1 MRHFA
6 LATGL
11 ALVVSSWA
19 AAQTSP
25 SSGQPAADP
34 AQNPGTQPAGTQATE
49 TQSTRTQ
56 SPMSPTAAPAPAQAP
71 PAGGQFPAPG
81 QVMPELHVEPVR
93 PPVSVPGYPPD
104 ALRPSSLDV
113 TSGPQTSPQ
122 LRQRERYH
130 IHEGDQL
137 LVEFTYTP
145 EFNQTLT
152 VQPDGFI
159 TLRVG
164 GSVRIA
170 GRTLDEVKSLVENSA
185 SVRLNDPVVVLTL
198 VDFQHPYFVVA
209 GEALTPMKYELRE
222 HLTVLQGLMLAGGI
236 RPSGKEKQVVL
247 IHGLGTADEQ
257 ISLLDLKD
265 VTSSKIFEH
274 DMDLS
279 AGDIIFVPR
288 NKLTHAIQV
297 MSLIN
302 SPAGYANSAIYA
314 FR

>member
-1 MRHFA
+1 MSHTMRQFA
-6 LATGL
+6 LVTGL
-11 ALVVSSWA
+11 ALAVSVWA
-19 AAQTSP
+19 TAQTSP
-25 SSGQPAADP
+25 ASGQPAADP
-34 AQNPGTQPAGTQATE
+34 VQNPGTQPSGTQN
-49 TQSTRTQ
+49 
-56 SPMSPTAAPAPAQAP
+56 PAPAPAPAP

-93 PPVSVPGYPPD
+93 PPVATPANNPPD
-104 ALRPSSLDV
+104 ALRPSALDG
-113 TSGPQTSPQ
+113 TLGPQASPQ

-164 GSVRIA
+164 GSVRVA

-185 SVRLNDPVVVLTL
+185 SVRLNDPVVALTL

-209 GEALTPMKYELRE
+209 GEALTPTKYELRE

-247 IHGLGTADEQ
+247 IHGLGTADQQ

-265 VTSSKIFEH
+265 VASRKIFEH

-279 AGDIIFVPR
+279 AGDIIFIPR

-314 FR
+314 FH

>member
-1 MRHFA
+1 MRHVA
-6 LATGL
+6 LAIGL
-11 ALVVSSWA
+11 ALAVSSWA
-19 AAQTSP
+19 TAQTSP
-25 SSGQPAADP
+25 ATGQPAADP
-34 AQNPGTQPAGTQATE
+34 AGNPGTQPAGIQTPTPPSAT
-49 TQSTRTQ
+49 
-56 SPMSPTAAPAPAQAP
+56 PTPAPT
-71 PAGGQFPAPG
+71 AGGQFPAPG

-93 PPVSVPGYPPD
+93 PPVATPTNPPD
-104 ALRPSSLDV
+104 PLRPSALDG
-113 TSGPQTSPQ
+113 TSGPQTSGFQTSPQ

-164 GSVRIA
+164 GSVRVA
-170 GRTLDEVKSLVENSA
+170 GRTLDEVKSLIENSA

-209 GEALTPMKYELRE
+209 GEAVAPMKYELRE

-236 RPSGKEKQVVL
+236 RPTGKEKQVVL
-247 IHGLGTADEQ
+247 IHGLGTADQQ

-265 VTSSKIFEH
+265 VESSKIFEH

-279 AGDIIFVPR
+279 AGDIIFIPR
-288 NKLTHAIQV
+288 NKLTRAIQV